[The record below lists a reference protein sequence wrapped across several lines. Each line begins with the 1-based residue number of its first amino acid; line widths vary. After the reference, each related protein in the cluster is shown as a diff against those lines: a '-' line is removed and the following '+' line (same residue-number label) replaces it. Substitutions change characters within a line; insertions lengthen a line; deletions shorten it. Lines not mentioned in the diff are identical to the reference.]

1 MAKTIRSND
10 ELNNFINNNE
20 LDSRYYTEAEVDTA
34 LGLKAPLVSPA
45 LTGTPT
51 APNFSYKPTP
61 VTVTSWSYV
70 TTTITLNVASHT
82 FVTGDYI
89 EVGGLTATTNIPNGV
104 HLVTSVTSTTI
115 VFTYALTP
123 TGTAGVSS
131 ATVKGYMTT
140 NGRVESI
147 GVGQTWQ
154 DVTGSRVVGTTYT
167 NTTGKPI
174 LVSPIATAY
183 GGVWIKV
190 NGTTISRQ
198 GSSNSGIGAFY
209 WTPQAIVPNGTSY
222 SFGGS
227 LDNCYELR

>member
-1 MAKTIRSND
+1 MTIGSAN
-10 ELNNFINNNE
+10 
-20 LDSRYYTEAEVDTA
+20 
-34 LGLKAPLVSPA
+34 GKAVIGSTLLV
-45 LTGTPT
+45 
-51 APNFSYKPTP
+51 PNVSYKDTP
-61 VTVTSWSYV
+61 VTIISWSYV

-82 FVTGDYI
+82 FVAGDYI

-131 ATVKGYMTT
+131 ATIKGYMTT

-154 DVTGSRVVGTTYT
+154 DVTGSRVIGTTYT

-174 LVSPIATAY
+174 MVAITITQTSQGTSKLLVDSIDNQLASTVASGVLNLVAIIRNNGTYSVANVY
-183 GGVWIKV
+183 GGATLNKWM
-190 NGTTISRQ
+190 
-198 GSSNSGIGAFY
+198 
-209 WTPQAIVPNGTSY
+209 
-222 SFGGS
+222 
-227 LDNCYELR
+227 ELR